1 VKILIIQEAGRHFK
15 NKNFRES
22 LCLKRA
28 FDFFSNLH
36 QTDVWGFGY
45 DNFNEKLNFNEYDI
59 LINLENYDTGWVPD
73 LAKIN
78 RPIKFLWSIDSHVKG
93 IESYLQEYKRGKYN
107 YVLQATLD
115 FVSKIPNSIW
125 FPNCYDNSLIY
136 PKRTNKSID
145 VGFCGNYGTQQR
157 KEILDFLSK
166 RINLKQDI
174 FVIGNEMVD
183 IINNY
188 KIHFNLNIANDIN
201 YRNFETIGCNT
212 ILCTNNNDQ
221 YKKLGFIDLEN
232 CLIYNSIQEA
242 IEKINFVLNDKNT
255 YEKIQSNGF
264 KLSARHNYKKRSLEL
279 LQFLNE
285 NIHSWS

>member
-1 VKILIIQEAGRHFK
+1 MKILIIQEAGRHLK

-28 FDFFSNLH
+28 FDSFPNLH
-36 QTDVWGFGY
+36 ETDVWGFGY

-73 LAKIN
+73 LSKIN
-78 RPIKFLWSIDSHVKG
+78 KPIKFLWSIDSHVKG
-93 IESYLQEYKRGKYN
+93 VESYLEEYKRGKYN

-115 FVSKIPNSIW
+115 FVSEIPNSIW
-125 FPNCYDNSLIY
+125 FPNCYDDSLIY
-136 PKRTNKSID
+136 PKQTNKSID
-145 VGFCGNYGTQQR
+145 VGFCGNYATQQR
-157 KEILDFLSK
+157 KQILDFLSK
-166 RINLKQDI
+166 HINLKQDI
-174 FVIGNEMVD
+174 FIIGDEMVD

-212 ILCTNNNDQ
+212 ILCTNHNDQ

-232 CLIYNSIQEA
+232 CLIYNSIAEA

-264 KLSARHNYKKRSLEL
+264 KLSTRHNYKKRSLEL

-285 NIHSWS
+285 NIYSWS